1 MYLTSALRCLIWV
14 SKTRLLIFTSKS
26 APPTFFIISINN
38 NAILPVTQ
46 AKSIRIILDFFLS
59 YTTSIHQFLYTL
71 FSIYSWSL
79 IFRDSILPNSTVYNV
94 SVIPQSTEWLPSQL
108 QTCTHTKQQRS
119 YLIHTFPTE
128 VNKAISAFLFQLSH
142 CKFFAT
148 FYLHFLHFLLMILLF
163 KMDSKFSAEVVS
175 SILMFKKAVICLTK
189 KNRH

>member
-1 MYLTSALRCLIWV
+1 MPSFQLLRPKVLESSLTSFYHTL
-14 SKTRLLIFTSKS
+14 
-26 APPTFFIISINN
+26 
-38 NAILPVTQ
+38 
-46 AKSIRIILDFFLS
+46 
-59 YTTSIHQFLYTL
+59 HQFINSFTL